1 MATKTVSLDLCD
13 ICHANRKEAE
23 ATDEITFRGKKHLLC
38 KPHGD
43 KMADELEKICTLP
56 KSAYEAA

>member
-13 ICHANRKEAE
+13 ICNANGKEAE
-23 ATDEITFRGKKHLLC
+23 ATDKVATKSVKYLLC
-38 KPHGD
+38 SSHSD
-43 KMADELEKICTLP
+43 RMERELKKICTQP